1 MHQLFSSFIL
11 KITQIIVFN
20 LLIKVLNLH
29 LIFLF
34 TVKLFFSRENM
45 NVVEMKT
52 SSLILCSV
60 IWFPDCPDDGDA
72 ITDYPRTENTQPA
85 STCTN
90 LSEPRVHCSVM
101 VSARLPGKV
110 WETSNAELRKELLIL
125 KFDIRDRGLNV

>member
-1 MHQLFSSFIL
+1 
-11 KITQIIVFN
+11 
-20 LLIKVLNLH
+20 
-29 LIFLF
+29 
-34 TVKLFFSRENM
+34 M

-90 LSEPRVHCSVM
+90 LSRAPCPLFRDGLCP
-101 VSARLPGKV
+101 AA
-110 WETSNAELRKELLIL
+110 WESLGNFQRRASERTVYPQI
-125 KFDIRDRGLNV
+125 